1 MKITKR
7 LDVVFGFKYLLQGWI
22 IAYCR
27 LFKWL
32 VSNNNPHELSVK
44 NLSNLFKRGL
54 SASFFVCV
62 LGVYA
67 LYLLLE
73 NKRHTFQF
81 IEKPENL
88 INKISIF
95 PLNNITYIILG

>member
-1 MKITKR
+1 
-7 LDVVFGFKYLLQGWI
+7 LFQGWI
-22 IAYCR
+22 IAYYR
-27 LFKWL
+27 LSKWL
-32 VSNNNPHELSVK
+32 ASNDNQHELSVR
-44 NLSNLFKRGL
+44 NLLKLFKRGL

-73 NKRHTFQF
+73 NKRHTFLF

-88 INKISIF
+88 INDKISIF
-95 PLNNITYIILG
+95 SLNNITYIILG